1 VLDAAVLVL
10 NRSYLPIHVTSA
22 RRAFA
27 MLYQGAARVVNEQ
40 YETFDFD
47 SWQDVAVRVEDD
59 AVGRL
64 GGLIRVPRVILLQ
77 GFDRIPK
84 RHVRFSRINIYARD
98 RNTCQYCGR
107 RFARSDLNLDHVIPR
122 SKGGRSSWRNVVCS
136 CVDCN
141 RRKGGRTPSGAGLR
155 LIRKPERPRWTPVVG
170 LLGGRQGYPEWR
182 PFLNIV
188 DASYWNAELVER

>member
-1 VLDAAVLVL
+1 VLNAAVLVL
-10 NRSYLPIHVTSA
+10 NRSYMPIHVTSA

-27 MLYQGAARVVNEQ
+27 LLYQGLARVVNEQ

-47 SWQDVAVRVEDD
+47 SWRELSVS
-59 AVGRL
+59 VGDESVGII
-64 GGLIRVPRVILLQ
+64 GGAIRVPRVILLQ
-77 GFDRIPK
+77 GFDRVPK

-107 RFARSDLNLDHVIPR
+107 QFSRFDLNLDHVTPR
-122 SKGGRSSWRNVVCS
+122 SQGGRSTWENVVCS
-136 CVDCN
+136 CIDCN
-141 RRKGGRTPSGAGLR
+141 RRKGGRTPVQANLK
-155 LIRKPERPRWTPVVG
+155 LIRRPEKPRWTPIVG
-170 LLGGRQGYPEWR
+170 LLGGRKGHPEWW

>member
-1 VLDAAVLVL
+1 VLNAAVLVL
-10 NRSYLPIHVTSA
+10 NRSYFPIHVTTA
-22 RRAFA
+22 RRAFTL
-27 MLYQGAARVVNEQ
+27 LYQGVARVVNEQ

-47 SWQDVAVRVEDD
+47 SWRDLAVSIEDD
-59 AVGRL
+59 AVGIV
-64 GGLIRVPRVILLQ
+64 GGMIRIPRVILLQ
-77 GFDRIPK
+77 GFDRVPK

-107 RFARSDLNLDHVIPR
+107 RYPRQELNLDHVIPR
-122 SKGGRSSWRNVVCS
+122 SRGGRSAWTNVVCS
-136 CVDCN
+136 CIECN
-141 RRKGGRTPSGAGLR
+141 RKKGGRTPEQAGLR
-155 LIRKPERPRWTPVVG
+155 LIRRPEKPQWTPVVG